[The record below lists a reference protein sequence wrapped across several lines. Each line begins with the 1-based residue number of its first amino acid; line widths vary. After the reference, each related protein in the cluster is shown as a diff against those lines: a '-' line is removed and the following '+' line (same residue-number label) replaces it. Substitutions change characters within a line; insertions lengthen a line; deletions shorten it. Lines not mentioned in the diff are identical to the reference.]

1 MLSLILIGTPIKF
14 IFSYL
19 GTCVCG
25 ECSCHDVDPTGD
37 WGDIHGDTCE
47 CDERDC
53 RAVYDRYS
61 DDFCSGKVLL
71 SPVFMKRFTF
81 SSCRIILILTYI
93 ETLLFLRLSV
103 LCSASLS
110 DAHILSRS

>member
-1 MLSLILIGTPIKF
+1 MHNPKCKRISILNNKYTRCCLLYLVSCLDPHKIPFLSH
-14 IFSYL
+14 L

-61 DDFCSGKVLL
+61 DDFCSGKAASDSYL
-71 SPVFMKRFTF
+71 
-81 SSCRIILILTYI
+81 YI
-93 ETLLFLRLSV
+93 KDSLFCYAGSF
-103 LCSASLS
+103 
-110 DAHILSRS
+110 

>member
-1 MLSLILIGTPIKF
+1 MVFPFLEYFYLNIFILKYKRINILNNNYGRCFLYTFCFVWIAVTLI
-14 IFSYL
+14 SSHL

-61 DDFCSGKVLL
+61 DDFCSGKVAPD
-71 SPVFMKRFTF
+71 SPYLAESF
-81 SSCRIILILTYI
+81 
-93 ETLLFLRLSV
+93 
-103 LCSASLS
+103 
-110 DAHILSRS
+110 

>member
-1 MLSLILIGTPIKF
+1 MLSLMLIGTPMRF

-61 DDFCSGKVLL
+61 DDFCSGKVAPDSCFYKKVHFLIMQNHSNSHIYRETVVPYAFYIL
-71 SPVFMKRFTF
+71 QSF
-81 SSCRIILILTYI
+81 SQ
-93 ETLLFLRLSV
+93 
-103 LCSASLS
+103 
-110 DAHILSRS
+110 

>member
-1 MLSLILIGTPIKF
+1 M
-14 IFSYL
+14 
-19 GTCVCG
+19 CG

-61 DDFCSGKVLL
+61 DDFCSGNL
-71 SPVFMKRFTF
+71 SPNSYLKF
-81 SSCRIILILTYI
+81 
-93 ETLLFLRLSV
+93 
-103 LCSASLS
+103 
-110 DAHILSRS
+110 

>member
-1 MLSLILIGTPIKF
+1 M
-14 IFSYL
+14 
-19 GTCVCG
+19 CG

-61 DDFCSGKVLL
+61 DDFCSGKCFPNACFYFFL
-71 SPVFMKRFTF
+71 
-81 SSCRIILILTYI
+81 IILFKKDLFISYLTV
-93 ETLLFLRLSV
+93 LGLSCG
-103 LCSASLS
+103 L
-110 DAHILSRS
+110 